1 MVLLMGMGMRR
12 SAEGGVRI
20 GGVGWM
26 GGEMWCLSTEVH
38 LWLRRCLYPP
48 LCYLLMVRM
57 QRGMYNNTLP
67 AAIAAACMF
76 APEA

>member
-1 MVLLMGMGMRR
+1 
-12 SAEGGVRI
+12 
-20 GGVGWM
+20 M